1 MKLKKLLLASKVD
14 EAVSGTGGNGG
25 VLEGLLVDTVV
36 GGTWLYSGM
45 ISHDLKF
52 LALFPFSKRVSMGN
66 FPTTLYYY
74 TCNSYLET
82 VKMALGSTAFATIMA
97 HS

>member
-36 GGTWLYSGM
+36 GGTWLHRGM
-45 ISHDLKF
+45 ISHILKF
-52 LALFPFSKRVSMGN
+52 LALFPEPVRREVCGKLQKLF
-66 FPTTLYYY
+66 
-74 TCNSYLET
+74 
-82 VKMALGSTAFATIMA
+82 
-97 HS
+97 

>member
-36 GGTWLYSGM
+36 GRTWLHSGM
-45 ISHDLKF
+45 ITYESHFEISNSSTRACKTG
-52 LALFPFSKRVSMGN
+52 SMRQITKAILIN
-66 FPTTLYYY
+66 ML
-74 TCNSYLET
+74 
-82 VKMALGSTAFATIMA
+82 
-97 HS
+97 

>member
-36 GGTWLYSGM
+36 GGTWLHRGM
-45 ISHDLKF
+45 ITYIKSHFEISSSSTRACKT
-52 LALFPFSKRVSMGN
+52 RSMWQI
-66 FPTTLYYY
+66 TKAILIDM
-74 TCNSYLET
+74 L
-82 VKMALGSTAFATIMA
+82 
-97 HS
+97 